1 MPRVI
6 HCGKSPSTGSADCDI
21 SLKWTDCWKFLRM
34 MRGIAPAAGRMPVA
48 SVPKVQ
54 QSLSWLNGHA
64 FLNARTI
71 QIRTQAPTKP
81 AIRYPIH
88 PAKVM

>member
-21 SLKWTDCWKFLRM
+21 DFFEVDGLLKFLRM

-54 QSLSWLNGHA
+54 Q
-64 FLNARTI
+64 
-71 QIRTQAPTKP
+71 
-81 AIRYPIH
+81 
-88 PAKVM
+88 